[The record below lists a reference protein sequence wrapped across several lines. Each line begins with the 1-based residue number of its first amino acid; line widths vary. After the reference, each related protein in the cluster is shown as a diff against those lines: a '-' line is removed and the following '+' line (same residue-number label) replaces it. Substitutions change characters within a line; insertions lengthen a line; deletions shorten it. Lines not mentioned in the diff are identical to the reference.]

1 MCKGVR
7 EVWYMD
13 CSIMNLV
20 LRVVFVIA
28 GIITE

>member
-13 CSIMNLV
+13 CSIIRLV